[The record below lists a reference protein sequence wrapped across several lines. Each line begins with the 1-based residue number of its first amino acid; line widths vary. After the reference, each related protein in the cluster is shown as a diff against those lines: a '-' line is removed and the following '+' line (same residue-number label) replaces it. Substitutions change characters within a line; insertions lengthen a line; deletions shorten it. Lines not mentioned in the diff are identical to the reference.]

1 MGRSNFHEDFRQEA
15 VRSSSNRSFGV
26 VFAVVFAIVALWPV
40 VGGGAVRIWAAAVA
54 AAFLV
59 VALAWPAAL
68 APLNRAWTAFG
79 LVLHK
84 ITNPIFMGL
93 VFFGAV
99 MPTALIMRALGKD
112 PLRLRLDRGAKSY
125 WIEREPPGPAA
136 DTMNQ
141 QF

>member
-1 MGRSNFHEDFRQEA
+1 
-15 VRSSSNRSFGV
+15 VRSSSNRAFGV

-40 VGGGAVRIWAAAVA
+40 IGGGAVRIWAAAVA
-54 AAFLV
+54 AAFLA

-84 ITNPIFMGL
+84 ITNPIIMGL

-99 MPTALIMRALGKD
+99 LPTALIMRALGKD

-125 WIEREPPGPAA
+125 WIEREPPGPEPGS
-136 DTMNQ
+136 MNL

>member
-1 MGRSNFHEDFRQEA
+1 MGRSNFHEDYRQEE
-15 VRSSSNRSFGV
+15 VRSSSDRSFGI

-54 AAFLV
+54 AVFLV
-59 VALAWPAAL
+59 VALAWPAGL
-68 APLNRAWTAFG
+68 APLNRLWTAFG

-99 MPTALIMRALGKD
+99 VPTALIMRALGKD
-112 PLRLRLDRGAKSY
+112 PLRLRFDRGAESY

>member
-1 MGRSNFHEDFRQEA
+1 MGRSNFHEDYRQEE
-15 VRSSSNRSFGV
+15 VRSSSDRSFGI

-40 VGGGAVRIWAAAVA
+40 AGGGAVRIWAAAVA
-54 AAFLV
+54 AVFLV
-59 VALAWPAAL
+59 VALAWPAGL
-68 APLNRAWTAFG
+68 APLNRLWTAFG

-99 MPTALIMRALGKD
+99 VPTALIMRALGKD
-112 PLRLRLDRGAKSY
+112 PLRLRFDRGAESY